1 MIINALF
8 KNHDVLHDY
17 VRAKPLILFTP
28 LGKQVEG
35 ARVINV
41 CVALI
46 RGLNMN
52 VNVIYY
58 G

>member
-28 LGKQVEG
+28 LGKQFEG

-46 RGLNMN
+46 RGLNMT
-52 VNVIYY
+52 VIYY